1 MYSLGEVPLARNY
14 PSLVHLLMARANQQP
29 NQIAYTFLLDG
40 EDRSISISYGELDRR
55 ARELGSLLQGLKLT
69 GERAILMYPSGLEFI
84 IAFLGC
90 LYAGV
95 IAVPAYPPRKNQ
107 SLERLQAIVSD
118 CQAKEVLTTTAI
130 KNSLETSIAH
140 YPELVP
146 FHWLATDN
154 LPILFGSL
162 PNFPEVGLDT
172 LAFLQYTSGSTGSAK
187 GVMVSHGNL
196 LHNQEMLRQ
205 AWQNT
210 ERSVFVSWLP
220 LFHDMG
226 LIGAI
231 LQALYVGFPC
241 VLLSP
246 LDFLQKPA
254 RWLQAI
260 SHYGA
265 TISGS
270 PNFAYDLCTYK
281 VTPEQMDNLDLSLW
295 QVAFN
300 GAEPVQAETIK
311 AFSKKFAPCGFRE
324 EAFYP
329 CYGMAEATLFVSGGQ
344 KERLPILKTVDAEA
358 LADNEVILS
367 TGGATKTLVG
377 CGWAW
382 NDQIVRI
389 VDPDTFQVC
398 PAGRVGEIWV
408 SGASIAK
415 GYWNHVEKTAET
427 FHARTA
433 LTGEGPFLRTGD
445 LGMIDE
451 WGELFIM
458 GRLKDT
464 IVIRGRNHYP
474 QDIEHT
480 VERSHPALRAGGG
493 AAFTLES
500 DREEK
505 LVIVQEVERT
515 QIRKVDPD
523 QVVAN
528 IREAIAARHGL
539 QVHAIELIKPCSLP
553 KTSSG
558 KVQRARC
565 RAKFIQGTL
574 DRLFPASAFP
584 IGDMENNRT

>member
-1 MYSLGEVPLARNY
+1 MYSPGEVPLARNY
-14 PSLVHLLMARANQQP
+14 SSLVHLLMARANQQP

-40 EDRSISISYGELDRR
+40 EERSISVSYGELDRR
-55 ARELGSLLQGLKLT
+55 ARELGALLQGLKLT

-130 KNSLETSIAH
+130 KNSLETSISH

-146 FHWLATDN
+146 FNWLATDN
-154 LPILFGSL
+154 LPIPFGSL
-162 PNFPEVGLDT
+162 ANFPEVGLDT
-172 LAFLQYTSGSTGSAK
+172 LAFLQYTSGSTGAAK

-210 ERSVFVSWLP
+210 ERSVYVSWLP

-226 LIGAI
+226 LIGAV

-270 PNFAYDLCTYK
+270 PNFAYDLCTHK
-281 VTPEQMDNLDLSLW
+281 VTPEQMENLDLRNW

-311 AFSKKFAPCGFRE
+311 AFSKKFASCGFRE
-324 EAFYP
+324 EVFYP
-329 CYGMAEATLFVSGGQ
+329 CYGMAEATLFISGGQ
-344 KERLPILKTVDAEA
+344 KERLPLLKTVDAEA
-358 LADNEVILS
+358 LADNEVLPA
-367 TGGATKTLVG
+367 TGRATKTLVG
-377 CGWAW
+377 CGRAW
-382 NDQIVRI
+382 GDQIVWI

-398 PAGRVGEIWV
+398 PAGQVGEIWV
-408 SGASIAK
+408 SGASVAR
-415 GYWNHVEKTAET
+415 GYWNHAEKTAET
-427 FHARTA
+427 FHARIA

-464 IVIRGRNHYP
+464 LVIRGRNHYP

-480 VERSHPALRAGGG
+480 VERSHPALRAGCG
-493 AAFTLES
+493 AAFTLEIE
-500 DREEK
+500 REEK

-515 QIRKVDPD
+515 QIRKLNPD
-523 QVVAN
+523 QVMAN
-528 IREAIAARHGL
+528 IREAIATRHGL
-539 QVHAIELIKPCSLP
+539 QVYAIELIKPCSLP

-558 KVQRARC
+558 KVQRSRC
-565 RAKFIQGTL
+565 RAKFIEGTL
-574 DRLFPASAFP
+574 ERLFL
-584 IGDMENNRT
+584 RT